1 MDLYQRR
8 AENLQAIIDTTF
20 HGVAARLAE
29 KIGRQ
34 PAYVYRLFTDK
45 QEHRRAIGEELAR
58 DIERK
63 LGLPTG
69 QLDLEHMTNDDM
81 AGVVAGYQ
89 SGGDDK
95 RTAMKDI
102 ADLPEE
108 VASALRPII
117 DALKAKYDKT

>member
-1 MDLYQRR
+1 MKPHEIRR
-8 AENLQAIIDTTF
+8 TNLQALIDSRF
-20 HGVAARLAE
+20 AGKAGRLADA
-29 KIGRQ
+29 IGRKRPQ
-34 PAYVYRLFTDK
+34 IYRLFSDA
-45 QEHRRAIGEELAR
+45 ENSRDIGEELAR
-58 DIERK
+58 DIEKK

-89 SGGDDK
+89 SGGNDK